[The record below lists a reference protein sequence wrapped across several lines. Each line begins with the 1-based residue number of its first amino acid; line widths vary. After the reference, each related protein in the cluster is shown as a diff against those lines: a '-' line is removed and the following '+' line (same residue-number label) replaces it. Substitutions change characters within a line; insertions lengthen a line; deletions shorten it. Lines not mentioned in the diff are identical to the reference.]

1 MSNRIKFLDGFR
13 GIAVL
18 LVVLFHMELNSF
30 GFAGVE
36 LFFVISGFIIT
47 LLLIKE
53 YNKNSTLSISSFFT
67 RRIHRLY
74 PSLFIVLLISLLIFL
89 NYPITG
95 IEDTFYSQV
104 SWTSLISENW
114 FEITHQLGYW
124 EQGVKSPLLHMW
136 SLCIELQFYIFWP
149 FFIKIVFR
157 YSKNNLKKIRAFIF
171 ILFIGLSFI
180 VYILSFYLSFSEIYF
195 NTFLR
200 ASSFIIGALASTF
213 VTNSDKSKNIKNNIY
228 IVALMII
235 LIYLTINFK
244 LNAIYLFQGYIT
256 LYSLLFAM
264 LIVLILKS
272 EFVLVNIVLENKFI
286 LFFGKISYSFY
297 LVHMPVIAFLTNLR
311 VSSLLG
317 LEQGIG
323 NWTLR
328 IIQFILSVILGIICW
343 YFFEKQWNIKSK
355 FIGIVLLILLPISMK
370 FIMNNKPTFI
380 WNSSLTTIDKKWTSN
395 DPIITKGEKP
405 LLVIGDSWSRRTA
418 MGLFLAQKERG
429 NQDYSILSYGAG
441 NASIMSKSRFV
452 EEDGADT
459 PGIFLFDDFE
469 GFYEYWINAAKK
481 YLPTDIIIELGN
493 SDQHLQKINGQI
505 VSVGDKQFDEM
516 YIKNYQKLI
525 DGLKDENRNIYIM
538 NVVNNRY
545 DNKGEAMN
553 KNIQKILSDNRDI
566 ILLDTK
572 KWLDD
577 KFINGSAIYDETG
590 HTSYRGSIYLGEK
603 ILNTLKR

>member
-18 LVVLFHMELNSF
+18 LVVFFHMELNSF

-53 YNKNSTLSISSFFT
+53 YNKTSALSISSFFT

-74 PSLFIVLLISLLIFL
+74 PALFVVLLTSLLIFL

-114 FEITHQLGYW
+114 FEIIHQSGYW

-149 FFIKIVFR
+149 FFIKIVLR

-171 ILFIGLSFI
+171 ILFLGLSVV
-180 VYILSFYLSFSEIYF
+180 VYILSCYLSFSEIYF

-244 LNAIYLFQGYIT
+244 LNAISIFQGYIV

-297 LVHMPVIAFLTNLR
+297 LVHMPAIAFLTNLR
-311 VSSLLG
+311 VSSLLRI
-317 LEQGIG
+317 EQGIE

-343 YFFEKQWNIKSK
+343 YVFEKKWNIKSK
-355 FIGIVLLILLPISMK
+355 FIGIVLLILVPISMK

-395 DPIITKGEKP
+395 DPIVTEGDKP

-418 MGLFLAQKERG
+418 MGLFLAQKER
-429 NQDYSILSYGAG
+429 NKYEYSILSYGAG
-441 NASIMSKSRFV
+441 NASIMSNSRFI
-452 EEDGADT
+452 EKDGSDT
-459 PGIFLFDDFE
+459 SGVFLFEDFE
-469 GFYEYWINAAKK
+469 GFYKYWLDAAKK
-481 YLPTDIIIELGN
+481 YSPTDIIIELGN
-493 SDQHLQKINGQI
+493 SDQHLQKTNNQI
-505 VSVGDKQFDEM
+505 LSVGEEKFDAM
-516 YIKNYQKLI
+516 YLKNYQKLV
-525 DGLKDENRNIYIM
+525 DGLKGENRNIYIM
-538 NVVNNRY
+538 NVVDNLY

-553 KNIQKILSDNRDI
+553 RNITKILSDNKDVT
-566 ILLDTK
+566 LLDTK

-577 KFINGSAIYDETG
+577 NFINGSAMYDETG
-590 HTSYRGSIYLGEK
+590 HTSYRGSIYLGDK
-603 ILNTLKR
+603 ILNILR